1 MTKAISS
8 GVSSKLYTPINTIS
22 TSLSIS
28 SKGYATR
35 RCPVLPMYGRIGRVP
50 AHK

>member
-28 SKGYATR
+28 SKR
-35 RCPVLPMYGRIGRVP
+35 RVRWIEQKGLYP
-50 AHK
+50 